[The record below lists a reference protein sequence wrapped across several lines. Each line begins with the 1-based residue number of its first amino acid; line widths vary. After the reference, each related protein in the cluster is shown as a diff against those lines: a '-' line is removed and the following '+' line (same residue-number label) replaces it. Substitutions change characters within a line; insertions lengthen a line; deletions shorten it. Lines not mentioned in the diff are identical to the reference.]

1 MRDEHDGLI
10 EIVCERADHI
20 HHVGFGFG
28 VEIAGRLVGE
38 YDFRSRHEGSRYA
51 DALLLTARH
60 LRRIMPH
67 AFAKAHT
74 PEHGSGDRFALLFG
88 HAPEHQRHRHVFDGI
103 EIRQQ
108 IVGLEHETEV
118 FLPEF
123 RQLPFIEAG
132 DRHATD
138 AHAAFRRFFHAR
150 QLIEQ
155 C

>member
-1 MRDEHDGLI
+1 
-10 EIVCERADHI
+10 
-20 HHVGFGFG
+20 
-28 VEIAGRLVGE
+28 
-38 YDFRSRHEGSRYA
+38 
-51 DALLLTARH
+51 
-60 LRRIMPH
+60 MPH